1 MSAPERITLPQ
12 EAEHAAAEAAI
23 LRALRAAIDLAARLP
38 NGRQVIGEAL
48 CAAIDT
54 VGEGAP
60 RYDAFGN
67 MREDASF
74 WADCATPMELE
85 IYAGA
90 ALKRI
95 PRTTFAVRARKRLF
109 NMLWR
114 SFTDSEREGFLSQV
128 TKDVKPP

>member
-1 MSAPERITLPQ
+1 MSAHGRIPASQ
-12 EAEHAAAEAAI
+12 EAEHAAAAAAI
-23 LRALRAAIDLAARLP
+23 ASALSTAVEIAARLP
-38 NGRQVIGEAL
+38 NGRQGIGEAL
-48 CAAIDT
+48 CAALDT
-54 VGEGAP
+54 VAEGAP
-60 RYDAFGN
+60 RYDSFGD
-67 MREDASF
+67 MREDAAF

-85 IYAGA
+85 IYTAA

>member
-1 MSAPERITLPQ
+1 MSAPERITLSR
-12 EAEHAAAEAAI
+12 EAGHAAAEVAI
-23 LRALRAAIDLAARLP
+23 LRSLKEAVDIATRLP
-38 NGRQVIGEAL
+38 NGRQSIGEAL
-48 CAAIDT
+48 CAALDT
-54 VGEGAP
+54 VAEGAP

-74 WADCATPMELE
+74 WADCATPIELE
-85 IYAGA
+85 IYAAA

-114 SFTDSEREGFLSQV
+114 SFTDDERDGFVSQV
-128 TKDVKPP
+128 TKDAKPP